1 MSTNAPNIA
10 QVARIPDQKAGPS
23 YLKYTLIGAL
33 AGAFI
38 YCLILIIR
46 YLLDDTIHT
55 ASDMENTLELFR
67 LLQFQTVSHWDRMRT
82 ALNMEK
88 QNLD

>member
-1 MSTNAPNIA
+1 MH
-10 QVARIPDQKAGPS
+10 RILLRLERILDQKAGPKS
-23 YLKYTLIGAL
+23 LKYTLIGAL

-38 YCLILIIR
+38 YCLILIILI
-46 YLLDDTIHT
+46 YLLNDTIDT
-55 ASDMENTLELFR
+55 ASDMKNFGIVPVTSIL
-67 LLQFQTVSHWDRMRT
+67 TVSHWDRMRM